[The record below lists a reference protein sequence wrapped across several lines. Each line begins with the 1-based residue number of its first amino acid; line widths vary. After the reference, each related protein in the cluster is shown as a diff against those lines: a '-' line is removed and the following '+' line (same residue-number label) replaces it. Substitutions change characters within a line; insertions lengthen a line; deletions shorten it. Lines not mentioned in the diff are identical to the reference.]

1 MDNDW
6 LEEGMELRKNIT
18 GVQHLGI
25 PVLCMEE
32 TKKFYVENFGFEV
45 FHEKQIFYPEKM
57 NICFLKLGD
66 LVVELYEHKNEA
78 VRKEV
83 SERVTGVYD
92 HFAIDAADFDDY
104 AARLI
109 NQGLPLAAGTA
120 DGVVL
125 YEHIK
130 SAGIRG
136 VNFVSPN
143 GEVVEICYDNAK
155 SYAGQSGLLGW
166 DHLAVRAKDLKTSMS
181 FYAELGFSM
190 TGNGYLDTPDGRI
203 YIAFMTCKGFTLEL
217 IQMVGGAVKDPDTWK
232 NGKIDHIAL
241 NVENVQDAFMEA
253 RSCGYELL
261 DFGVK
266 ELPLFEKGCRFFTIK
281 GPSGEKIEFN
291 QVNKF

>member
-1 MDNDW
+1 
-6 LEEGMELRKNIT
+6 MELKDNIR

-32 TKKFYVENFGFEV
+32 TKTFYTENFGFEIY
-45 FHEKQIFYPEKM
+45 HEKEIFYPERM
-57 NICFLKLGD
+57 QICFLKLGN

-83 SERVTGVYD
+83 AGRVNGVYD

-104 AARLI
+104 AAHLI
-109 NQGLPLAAGTA
+109 NKGLPLAAGTA

-130 SAGIRG
+130 TAGIRG

-155 SYAGQSGLLGW
+155 SYEGKSGLLGW
-166 DHLAVRAKDLKTSMS
+166 DHLAVRTKDLKGSMS
-181 FYAELGFSM
+181 FYAGLGFSM
-190 TGNGYLDTPDGRI
+190 TGNGYLDTEEGRI
-203 YIAFMTCKGFTLEL
+203 FIAFMTCRGFTLEL
-217 IQMVGGAVKDPDTWK
+217 IQMVGAAVIDSDTWK
-232 NGKIDHIAL
+232 CGKIDHIAL
-241 NVENVQDAFMEA
+241 GVENVQDAFVEA
-253 RSCGYELL
+253 RRCGYEVL
-261 DFGVK
+261 DFGVP
-266 ELPLFEKGCRFFTIK
+266 ELPLFAHGCRFFSIK

-291 QVNKF
+291 QMNRW

>member
-1 MDNDW
+1 
-6 LEEGMELRKNIT
+6 MELRDNIK

-25 PVLCMEE
+25 PVFCMEE
-32 TKKFYVENFGFEV
+32 TKRFYVENFGFEV
-45 FHEKQIFYPEKM
+45 FHEKQIFYPERM
-57 NICFLKLGD
+57 NICFLKLND

-83 SERVTGVYD
+83 KERVTGVYD

-109 NQGLPLAAGTA
+109 NKGLPLAAGTA
-120 DGVVL
+120 NGVVL
-125 YEHIK
+125 YDNIK
-130 SAGIRG
+130 TKGIRG

-143 GEVVEICYDNAK
+143 GDVVEICYDNAK
-155 SYAGQSGLLGW
+155 SYAGKTGLLGW
-166 DHLAVRAKDLKTSMS
+166 DHLAVRTKDLTVSMS

-190 TGNGYLDTPDGRI
+190 TGNGYLDTEEGRI

-217 IQMVGGAVKDPDTWK
+217 IQLVGDAVNDPDTWK
-232 NGKIDHIAL
+232 TGKIDHIAL
-241 NVENVQDAFMEA
+241 NVENVQDAFVEA

-281 GPSGEKIEFN
+281 GPNGEKIEFN